1 MLMYIFYNLYHSIM
15 IIIFNL
21 CIFRSPGSTPEVL
34 RFGVHPEVLRPTL
47 VLGPTL
53 GLGNTQKGQEKRKK
67 FLSFQTKVIVYFV
80 K

>member
-21 CIFRSPGSTPEVL
+21 CIFCSPGSTPGVL

-47 VLGPTL
+47 DFGTL
-53 GLGNTQKGQEKRKK
+53 PEDLGNTQKGQEKGRN
-67 FLSFQTKVIVYFV
+67 F
-80 K
+80 